1 MEQPVSCSSSES
13 FLWVLALVLW
23 HGLSLQ
29 VRVHRTVPLVSHRS
43 STERFRRNLHPW
55 NPEKGT
61 FTLDESWLQ
70 AINVDPS
77 SVNSVWLPTL
87 LVTVGAYVIAVGFFN
102 VYSMAVSTVFLC
114 FLEDL
119 ERNDGSESKPYF
131 MSKSLMDLMGKK
143 NKKNKN
149 VAETKSMW
157 KIRFLKKFSIS
168 PNLELSHSH

>member
-1 MEQPVSCSSSES
+1 MLFIGKLLVG
-13 FLWVLALVLW
+13 LGAGALTW
-23 HGLSLQ
+23 A
-29 VRVHRTVPLVSHRS
+29 
-43 STERFRRNLHPW
+43 FFA
-55 NPEKGT
+55 GT

-149 VAETKSMW
+149 VAETKSM
-157 KIRFLKKFSIS
+157 
-168 PNLELSHSH
+168 

>member
-1 MEQPVSCSSSES
+1 MEQPVSCCSLES
-13 FLWVLALVLW
+13 YLWVLVQVLW

-29 VRVHRTVPLVSHRS
+29 VRIQRTVYFVRRQS
-43 STERFRRNLHPW
+43 SKEHSSVEPW
-55 NPEKGT
+55 KGT

-87 LVTVGAYVIAVGFFN
+87 LVTIGAYVIAVGFFN

-149 VAETKSMW
+149 IAETKSMW
-157 KIRFLKKFSIS
+157 KIRF
-168 PNLELSHSH
+168 

>member
-1 MEQPVSCSSSES
+1 MEQPVSCSSLES
-13 FLWVLALVLW
+13 FLLVLALVLW

-29 VRVHRTVPLVSHRS
+29 VRVHRTAPLVSHRS
-43 STERFRRNLHPW
+43 STELSSVEPW
-55 NPEKGT
+55 KGT

-157 KIRFLKKFSIS
+157 KIRF
-168 PNLELSHSH
+168 

>member
-1 MEQPVSCSSSES
+1 MEQPVSCSSLES
-13 FLWVLALVLW
+13 FLWVLVLVLW

-29 VRVHRTVPLVSHRS
+29 VRVPRTAPLVSHQS
-43 STERFRRNLHPW
+43 STEPSSVEPW
-55 NPEKGT
+55 KGT